1 MKRIINTDNIKDVNT
16 TIILEIENLKKHQ
29 NQLKM
34 DIEEIKNYYIGKDA
48 EIIMNDYREKCE
60 TLNIII
66 NNYENYSRYIG
77 NISESYDESVKK
89 AVEQLEKQNI
99 DMIGNKFI
107 DENSI

>member
-1 MKRIINTDNIKDVNT
+1 MKKIINTDNIKDVNT
-16 TIILEIENLKKHQ
+16 TIILEIENLKKYQ
-29 NQLKM
+29 NQLKK

-48 EIIMNDYREKCE
+48 QIITNDYREKCE

-89 AVEQLEKQNI
+89 VVEELEKQNI
-99 DMIGNKFI
+99 DMISDKFI
-107 DENSI
+107 DENSM

>member
-1 MKRIINTDNIKDVNT
+1 
-16 TIILEIENLKKHQ
+16 
-29 NQLKM
+29 M

-89 AVEQLEKQNI
+89 AVKQLEKQNI
-99 DMIGNKFI
+99 DMMGNKFI